1 MFNFLICMI
10 ISIMIGTGISIT
22 LVEKGRDF
30 PVRKYRVILQ
40 RFVHRHIGRKW
51 AKVFKC
57 SACTGFWTM
66 LLADLIVFGIALCH
80 GVFYFLWPFS
90 GFIAVMVIWVI
101 IEVLNSM
108 EKQQNINLVIGDNS
122 DNKGD

>member
-1 MFNFLICMI
+1 MLDFFICMI
-10 ISIMIGTGISIT
+10 ISIMIGCGMSIA

-30 PVRKYRVILQ
+30 PIRKYRVILQ
-40 RFVHRHIGRKW
+40 KLVHDHIGLRW
-51 AKVFKC
+51 AQVFNC
-57 SACTGFWTM
+57 ASCTSFWTM

-108 EKQQNINLVIGDNS
+108 EKQQNINLVIGENS
-122 DNKGD
+122 ENKGD

>member
-1 MFNFLICMI
+1 MLDFFICMI
-10 ISIMIGTGISIT
+10 ISIMIGCGMSIT
-22 LVEKGRDF
+22 LVEKGKDF

-40 RFVHRHIGRKW
+40 KIIRRYVGKKW
-51 AKVFKC
+51 GKVFKC
-57 SACTGFWTM
+57 SACTSFWATGIS
-66 LLADLIVFGIALCH
+66 DTLICIIAACH

-90 GFIAVMVIWVI
+90 GFVALGIVFII

-122 DNKGD
+122 DKGE